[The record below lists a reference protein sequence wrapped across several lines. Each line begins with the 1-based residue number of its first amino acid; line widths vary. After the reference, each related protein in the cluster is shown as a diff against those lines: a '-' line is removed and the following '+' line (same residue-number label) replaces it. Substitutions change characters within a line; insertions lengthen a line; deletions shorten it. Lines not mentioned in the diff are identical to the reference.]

1 MYTNAF
7 LRFGLKTVSFKIIIS
22 TFIMRSINIFTPA
35 MHCYC
40 L

>member
-7 LRFGLKTVSFKIIIS
+7 LRFGLKTVSFKNIIS
-22 TFIMRSINIFTPA
+22 TFTMRSINIFTPA